1 MDYQKIDGSYG
12 EGGGQIIR
20 NAITLSTITK
30 KPIQIDNIRAKRKVP
45 GLRAQHL
52 TGVRLLAKLC
62 NANVEGLKIGST
74 SIKFE
79 PGELQSSHIT
89 EDIGTAG
96 SISLIFQGLIPAVAI
111 AKKELR
117 LSITGGTDV
126 PWSPTANYTM
136 NILAEAYSRMGIKFS
151 MDIKQRGYYPKGG
164 GVIDLNVFPCDEIK
178 PIILSQRNEKNVKL
192 YCSFSKLDSELIDKH
207 VQATKKMS
215 MPLEE
220 RLQIM
225 IKVGRRFNRIAVP
238 SLIILIVTGLYSS
251 QQLLS
256 NPGILLSTSYGSYLV
271 IKILL
276 VIALII
282 AFAVHVRIIRKDVEE
297 KIMSKQ
303 MSEEQIQKLRKKI
316 IILGEVTVVISVAIL
331 FFAAVLDAGV

>member
-1 MDYQKIDGSYG
+1 MTLEQAIITWIHLVSAAVWVGGSLFLG
-12 EGGGQIIR
+12 VVL
-20 NAITLSTITK
+20 A
-30 KPIQIDNIRAKRKVP
+30 PI
-45 GLRAQHL
+45 L
-52 TGVRLLAKLC
+52 
-62 NANVEGLKIGST
+62 
-74 SIKFE
+74 
-79 PGELQSSHIT
+79 
-89 EDIGTAG
+89 
-96 SISLIFQGLIPAVAI
+96 
-111 AKKELR
+111 
-117 LSITGGTDV
+117 
-126 PWSPTANYTM
+126 
-136 NILAEAYSRMGIKFS
+136 
-151 MDIKQRGYYPKGG
+151 
-164 GVIDLNVFPCDEIK
+164 
-178 PIILSQRNEKNVKL
+178 
-192 YCSFSKLDSELIDKH
+192 
-207 VQATKKMS
+207 KKMS